1 MTPTTMSVFNC
12 SLRSLRIALGIRLL
26 RRRSQTKSVS
36 ARSSS
41 ARRRAIQ
48 CSLARFAGSLVG
60 GRSAATATGTAT
72 SESVN
77 IDEIDAYVLIAGQ
90 RADHGTQSSRG
101 AA

>member
-1 MTPTTMSVFNC
+1 MSARSLVQDSVAPASQHGGARSGVNC
-12 SLRSLRIALGIRLL
+12 SLRSLR
-26 RRRSQTKSVS
+26 
-36 ARSSS
+36 
-41 ARRRAIQ
+41 
-48 CSLARFAGSLVG
+48 SLARFAGSLVG
-60 GRSAATATGTAT
+60 GRSAATTTGTAT